1 MHNKNKAF
9 TLVELIVVITI
20 LAILGTIAFVSLQS
34 YTSFARNAIRL
45 DATSKIATLIE
56 NLKIGWVKT
65 TSLVLTWDEVPWAS
79 IWWTWAI
86 VWTDYQSWTPNYTA
100 LGIKRDDF
108 IDPLTWGEYRIWVIT
123 KLKWKYEVTSSLE
136 DDAWNIASVMWTWS
150 PRQAEDALGN
160 GTVSSNNFT
169 MSNPSDLG
177 KFVEWD
183 IVVTD
188 GWDTLEVSK
197 ISTDG
202 MTHYFTSSLT
212 ANATSITLPQ
222 NETAWLIVSQ
232 DGINPVVDGSTNIV
246 ASTGGAIDCTYINFD
261 DPDAII
267 EGTDD
272 ICFL

>member
-136 DDAWNIASVMWTWS
+136 DDAWNIASVMW
-150 PRQAEDALGN
+150 R
-160 GTVSSNNFT
+160 
-169 MSNPSDLG
+169 
-177 KFVEWD
+177 
-183 IVVTD
+183 
-188 GWDTLEVSK
+188 
-197 ISTDG
+197 
-202 MTHYFTSSLT
+202 
-212 ANATSITLPQ
+212 
-222 NETAWLIVSQ
+222 LIVSQ